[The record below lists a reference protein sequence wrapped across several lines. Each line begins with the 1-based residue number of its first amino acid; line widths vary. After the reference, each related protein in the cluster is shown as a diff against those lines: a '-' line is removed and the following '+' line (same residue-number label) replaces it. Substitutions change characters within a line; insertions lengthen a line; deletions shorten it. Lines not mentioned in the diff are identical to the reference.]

1 MEKLELHAK
10 AVVMGNI
17 TCKTLFM
24 DHSTTV
30 VGTLNVNPF
39 APQEIDNEGKIKDD
53 GKGKKSGTE
62 HENTGSEKTWRGRR
76 ERMQRRDYQQER
88 GHHDKTLRHGRQ
100 GSRQ

>member
-1 MEKLELHAK
+1 MTSSGPQVIGNISVEKLELHAK

-53 GKGKKSGTE
+53 GKGTKKDDKNAAGTF
-62 HENTGSEKTWRGRR
+62 T
-76 ERMQRRDYQQER
+76 
-88 GHHDKTLRHGRQ
+88 
-100 GSRQ
+100 